1 MPQQQQKRRGPT
13 SSSTS
18 THGSSHASAHGPSS
32 SSAHG
37 RVGVL
42 KPVILP
48 SMRMETGTS
57 VDEALA
63 ASRAFAGRAT
73 WGAGGEG
80 GEGRSGGRNEGD
92 RESGGGAPRGEDSGD
107 GGRRGASLGGATW
120 GARRFGEDAQR
131 EDDVGESERAAAAKP
146 KPVIKV
152 LRRKPVEETG
162 ASGERAVDAV
172 SSGRSTAA
180 TPPSQ
185 TTQTQTTT
193 TSARVRENKLV
204 DRERIVDTPGS
215 DLLQSRGATAPVV
228 LRRKPESTSAAKQAE
243 EIVEPT
249 NAEDPDKK
257 ARKQRGG
264 RRVREREQRRV
275 ERVQMLAHH
284 EAVEA
289 GSSLQNVPQPVDSN
303 WVNAYPGYPYMAPN
317 AYTTA
322 FADAN
327 ALFHTFAPNYQGR
340 VGHVPSTYYGY
351 AAAPNPYAQQ
361 APVTVPADAPTDIK
375 ATGTYGGKTS
385 AKKKSAL
392 KRLTKKLADLPS
404 SLGAEFGSTDD
415 LSSFAELAKDDKSMQ
430 STMTTTTTPQ
440 KKRPQRRRPGGR
452 HAKSTTKSTSQPNN
466 E

>member
-1 MPQQQQKRRGPT
+1 M
-13 SSSTS
+13 
-18 THGSSHASAHGPSS
+18 
-32 SSAHG
+32 
-37 RVGVL
+37 
-42 KPVILP
+42 
-48 SMRMETGTS
+48 
-57 VDEALA
+57 DEALA

-92 RESGGGAPRGEDSGD
+92 RESGGGAPRGQD
-107 GGRRGASLGGATW
+107 GGGGGRGGASLGGATW
-120 GARRFGEDAQR
+120 GARRLGEDAQR
-131 EDDVGESERAAAAKP
+131 EDDVGELERAAAGAAAAKP

-172 SSGRSTAA
+172 SSGRSTAPA
-180 TPPSQ
+180 TPPP
-185 TTQTQTTT
+185 QTTT
-193 TSARVRENKLV
+193 TSARVREDKPM

-215 DLLQSRGATAPVV
+215 DVLQSRGATAPVV
-228 LRRKPESTSAAKQAE
+228 LRRKPESTPTAKQAE

-249 NAEDPDKK
+249 SAEDSDKK

-275 ERVQMLAHH
+275 ERDQMRAHH
-284 EAVEA
+284 EAVED
-289 GSSLQNVPQPVDSN
+289 GSGLKNVPQPVDSN

-317 AYTTA
+317 AYAMA
-322 FADAN
+322 FSDAN
-327 ALFHTFAPNYQGR
+327 ALFHTFAPNYQGHA
-340 VGHVPSTYYGY
+340 GHVPSTTYYGY
-351 AAAPNPYAQQ
+351 AGAPNLYAQQ

-385 AKKKSAL
+385 AKKKNAV

-415 LSSFAELAKDDKSMQ
+415 LSSFAELAKDDKSAQ
-430 STMTTTTTPQ
+430 TTATTPQ

-452 HAKSTTKSTSQPNN
+452 HARSTTESTSQPNN
-466 E
+466 A